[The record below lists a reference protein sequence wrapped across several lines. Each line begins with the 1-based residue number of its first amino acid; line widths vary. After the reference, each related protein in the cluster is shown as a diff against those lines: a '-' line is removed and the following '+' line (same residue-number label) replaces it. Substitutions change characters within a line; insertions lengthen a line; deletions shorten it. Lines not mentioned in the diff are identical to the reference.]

1 MSSKESYKK
10 TGQYIVQRSDG
21 NNKTNNIK
29 AYSVKKTV
37 VEKSFTTSYNTNGNN
52 YSNKTSNRDK
62 SSEYQI
68 KSNFPVIKNQTQNK
82 NMGQST
88 DVKIYQ
94 YTSGNTANINS
105 VNLKHHPNQVNNLI
119 HNHKFYTSN
128 TSNTQKTAKTSHT
141 VTSTRT
147 ERSQR
152 TQSLSPV
159 GKNKYVLQ
167 NLPKKQV
174 YQYLNLK

>member
-37 VEKSFTTSYNTNGNN
+37 VEKSITTSYNTKGNN
-52 YSNKTSNRDK
+52 YSSKTSNRDK

-94 YTSGNTANINS
+94 YTSGNTANIKS
-105 VNLKHHPNQVNNLI
+105 VNLKHHPNQVNNLMHYI
-119 HNHKFYTSN
+119 FRNWY
-128 TSNTQKTAKTSHT
+128 
-141 VTSTRT
+141 
-147 ERSQR
+147 
-152 TQSLSPV
+152 
-159 GKNKYVLQ
+159 
-167 NLPKKQV
+167 
-174 YQYLNLK
+174 